1 MDAMSGRGELG
12 DRESVADF
20 YGLGRT
26 GRTVGRRG
34 RLHHTGWN
42 TGLGGLG
49 RTQRTQR
56 TQQTQR
62 STES

>member
-12 DRESVADF
+12 DRGLVADF

-34 RLHHTGWN
+34 RLHHTGRN

-49 RTQRTQR
+49 RTVGTRI
-56 TQQTQR
+56 
-62 STES
+62 SKIGD